1 MKTSNQTIREIDL
14 LDLFKVLLYKW
25 RVIIAWMLILALV
38 SVGYCAF
45 SNTRAN
51 HALDE
56 ELAAAELQLQYQP
69 TPKTTELDKP
79 ASDAS
84 ASELVDYYAQNTD
97 LTSMQI
103 QSVKTALDMYDILES
118 YQTLLANE
126 AQSLKDMDSDME
138 LLQGYIN
145 SDSLELQNHQSL
157 TSYVYNLDSQF
168 KGYTSAFT
176 DEQKAIFNIAR
187 EDQIF
192 ELEDLSIMEQ
202 VTSDVSEDSGDA
214 LDEEDAH
221 VSLFSGIAKKLILG
235 LFLGIFLPCC
245 WYGCIYIFD
254 GRIKTRREF
263 EELYGCYCLGD
274 ISEAPERKGLGAPID
289 RLLDKIFYPAQ
300 EPLAERQQMTIANI
314 KAICSKSA
322 ISNVCISTSIPVSAA
337 DQSALDAL
345 IGRLAAEGIATANIG
360 SIEKS
365 ASSLQ
370 QMIDIGYVILCER
383 PTKTKLTSMDHLATS
398 CQEHNVEVLGV
409 VCW

>member
-56 ELAAAELQLQYQP
+56 ELAAAELEDQL
-69 TPKTTELDKP
+69 TKDTLELKKP
-79 ASDAS
+79 AYDAT
-84 ASELVDYYAQNTD
+84 APELVDYYAKNTD
-97 LTSMQI
+97 LTSLQI

-118 YQTLLANE
+118 YQAILANE
-126 AQSLKDMDSDME
+126 AQSLKDIDSNME

-168 KGYTSAFT
+168 KGYTSEFT
-176 DEQKAIFNIAR
+176 VEQKTIFN
-187 EDQIF
+187 EVKGDQIF
-192 ELEDLSIMEQ
+192 DLEDASDTEQ
-202 VTSDVSEDSGDA
+202 DSADA
-214 LDEEDAH
+214 ADDAAGASDEEDAH

-263 EELYGCYCLGD
+263 EEVYSCYCLGD
-274 ISEAPERKGLGAPID
+274 ITEIPERKGLGAPID

-300 EPLAERQQMTIANI
+300 ESLAERQQMTIANI

-337 DQSALDAL
+337 DQSALDAF

-370 QMIDIGYVILCER
+370 QMIDIGSVILCER